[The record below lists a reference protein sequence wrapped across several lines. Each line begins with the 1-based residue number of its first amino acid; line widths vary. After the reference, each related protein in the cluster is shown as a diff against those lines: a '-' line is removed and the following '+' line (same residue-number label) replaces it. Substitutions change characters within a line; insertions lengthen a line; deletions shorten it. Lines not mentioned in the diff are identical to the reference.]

1 MIEGALPIRFANQ
14 DFFLLQEKAIW
25 WSATKTLILSDLHFG
40 KAAHFRKNGLPIS
53 GQAHQTDLETL
64 DYLLNNVP
72 CQRLLILG
80 DLFHSDFNL
89 ESTLFF
95 DWIKSNQIYTA
106 LVPGNHD
113 IMHGQV
119 YAKGGI
125 VVLDNTHLES
135 GICFVHKPEDAE
147 PEVKY
152 VMHGHLHPGLVL
164 RGKGKQH
171 AKLSAFFIFDNH
183 QLALPAFGALTGIHP
198 INKRLAQQVFAIT
211 PMGVK
216 QLNKKTLT

>member
-1 MIEGALPIRFANQ
+1 M
-14 DFFLLQEKAIW
+14 
-25 WSATKTLILSDLHFG
+25 
-40 KAAHFRKNGLPIS
+40 PIS

-64 DYLLNNVP
+64 DYLLNILP

-95 DWIKSNQIYTA
+95 DWIKTNQIYTA

-125 VVLDNTHLES
+125 VVLEKTHVVS
-135 GICFVHKPEDAE
+135 GICFVHKPEDAQTDVE
-147 PEVKY
+147 F
-152 VMHGHLHPGLVL
+152 VMYGHLHPGLVL
-164 RGKGKQH
+164 RGKGKQY
-171 AKLSAFFIFDNH
+171 AKLPAFFIFDNQ
-183 QLALPAFGALTGIHP
+183 QLADR
-198 INKRLAQQVFAIT
+198 KSV
-211 PMGVK
+211 V
-216 QLNKKTLT
+216 